1 MKDRI
6 RQVMENQ
13 HMSQK
18 VFSQFI
24 GMSEG
29 SLSSI
34 FTGRTKPTLNI
45 IDAIHSKIPS
55 ISINWLLFGQGPM
68 YSDAVKP
75 SVSAQESASPG
86 GIDMSLESGNLSSA
100 PTLDFSED
108 EMPHSVNSTPSNRVK
123 SGMKFTDKKP
133 RRISEIRVFYDDNT
147 WETFVPS
154 K

>member
-1 MKDRI
+1 
-6 RQVMENQ
+6 MENQ

-45 IDAIHSKIPS
+45 IEAIHSKIPS

-68 YSDAVKP
+68 YGDSVK
-75 SVSAQESASPG
+75 SSASVPEPAAAV
-86 GIDMSLESGNLSSA
+86 ESVIPLDFTDSPSA
-100 PTLDFSED
+100 PVLDFSMD
-108 EMPHSVNSTPSNRVK
+108 ENMQGVNNTLSKRVRND
-123 SGMKFTDKKP
+123 MKHIDKIMRK
-133 RRISEIRVFYDDNT
+133 ISEIRVFYDDNT